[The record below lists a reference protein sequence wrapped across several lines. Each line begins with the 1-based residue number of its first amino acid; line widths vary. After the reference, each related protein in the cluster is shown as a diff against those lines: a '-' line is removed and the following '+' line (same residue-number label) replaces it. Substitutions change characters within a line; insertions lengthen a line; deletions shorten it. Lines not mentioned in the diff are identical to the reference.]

1 MFGSGLHLASLP
13 SDHFWTKSTRKD
25 RKCWNSDA
33 SYLVPHD
40 CLMPRFFTV
49 LYFWASCSRIKCFLP
64 LKHIMHLP
72 KALLRF
78 SLQGIVCVKPT
89 ELKVL
94 QRLLSPAPERQSCW
108 RPFCILAAN
117 CEKVGWRQQ
126 VQGLATLS
134 FGPKGAAN
142 SGFRSGVRGT
152 SFLTIFPSKTENQPK
167 PPSSQLYSFTTP
179 KIRNPITHTKET
191 KDKNQNYFFWDTV
204 KRKGPSFLMF
214 ARRHCATWIQIWTHP
229 VLGSWVQ
236 FVVLLK
242 GSRADFSI
250 NEISDNSWECGFGVV
265 KHRSLNLKRRNSNN
279 KMFLLVLWTG
289 NLRKASWLARRAV
302 GSPSAQDRDLAIEAG
317 SAPSWLQK
325 ASRLSCPLW
334 A

>member
-1 MFGSGLHLASLP
+1 MLLRPMGQSQGSRGFFLCLKSHSVPWGVWPPCSLGCLGLLCSCSCLHLASLP

-25 RKCWNSDA
+25 LKCWNSDA
-33 SYLVPHD
+33 SYLVPHY

-152 SFLTIFPSKTENQPK
+152 SFLTIFTSKTENQPK
-167 PPSSQLYSFTTP
+167 PPSSQSYSFATP
-179 KIRNPITHTKET
+179 KIRNPIIHTKET
-191 KDKNQNYFFWDTV
+191 KDKNQNDFFWDAVQKKKGRVFSCLQGGTV
-204 KRKGPSFLMF
+204 LPESKYE
-214 ARRHCATWIQIWTHP
+214 CIQVWAP
-229 VLGSWVQ
+229 GSS
-236 FVVLLK
+236 LL
-242 GSRADFSI
+242 F
-250 NEISDNSWECGFGVV
+250 C
-265 KHRSLNLKRRNSNN
+265 
-279 KMFLLVLWTG
+279 
-289 NLRKASWLARRAV
+289 
-302 GSPSAQDRDLAIEAG
+302 
-317 SAPSWLQK
+317 
-325 ASRLSCPLW
+325 
-334 A
+334 